1 MGRESCEELSL
12 GAIWKEKW
20 GLLGNTGSCSEASL
34 KTSCH
39 SKAPRNLKH
48 NIQQY
53 WHHLQSTCET
63 FLLLPNISLTAGN
76 LLSWLY
82 FLEFHQIQL
91 HLWKISVLFLNLF
104 FFQIQ
109 IPLRKWSFYSH
120 SGGNLLIT
128 SCCIVVISYTKKKRG
143 TFLLDW
149 EEKVILEP
157 GKLKWSVEARE
168 QNSDSR
174 NIVSRENFKSCFW
187 SFRASS
193 PGMILLARSNEKW
206 WVLAAGLKS

>member
-1 MGRESCEELSL
+1 MGIIGQHR
-12 GAIWKEKW
+12 K
-20 GLLGNTGSCSEASL
+20 LLWSIPEDFLPL
-34 KTSCH
+34 KSTQK
-39 SKAPRNLKH
+39 SKA
-48 NIQQY
+48 QY
-53 WHHLQSTCET
+53 PTILAPSAE
-63 FLLLPNISLTAGN
+63 
-76 LLSWLY
+76 
-82 FLEFHQIQL
+82 
-91 HLWKISVLFLNLF
+91 HLWNIPLAPKYLPYCRKSPQLIVLPGISPNTASFVEDFCFVFKSF
-104 FFQIQ
+104 FFLQIQ

-187 SFRASS
+187 SFRALS
-193 PGMILLARSNEKW
+193 PGMIILARSNEKW